1 MVTQPHVGTLR
12 EKPLH
17 AALKTYYA
25 EPGDAFEVPLDGFV
39 IDIVRGTTLIEIQ
52 TRGFSSMKRKLAVL
66 LDEHQIRI
74 VHPVAE
80 TRRIVKVDDDG
91 VVVSRRVSPKHG
103 TALDVFAEL
112 VSFPGLL
119 EHPHLTLDVLLVD
132 EEEVRRFVPGMA
144 WRRRGWVVDEHRLL
158 EVQSRVR
165 IETPDDLA
173 RLVPDAVGD
182 EFTTSDLALAIG
194 RPRRLAQQMAFCLRT
209 LGFVEPVGKRG
220 NSVVY
225 RRRPCALLG
234 GDVAAAAP
242 RLP

>member
-1 MVTQPHVGTLR
+1 MVAQPHVGTLR

-17 AALKTYYA
+17 AALKKYCA
-25 EPGDAFEVPLDGFV
+25 EPGDAFEVPVDGFV
-39 IDIVRGTTLIEIQ
+39 VDIVRGPLLIEIQ
-52 TRGFSSMKRKLAVL
+52 TRGFSSMKRKLAAL
-66 LDEHQIRI
+66 LDGHPIRI
-74 VHPVAE
+74 VHPVAS

-91 VVVSRRVSPKHG
+91 VVVSRRTSPKHG

-119 EHPHLTLDVLLVD
+119 EHPHLTLDVLLVE
-132 EEEVRRFVPGMA
+132 EEEVRRFSPGMA
-144 WRRRGWVVDEHRLL
+144 WRRHGWVVDEHRLL
-158 EVQSRVR
+158 EVRSRVL

-173 RLVPDAVGD
+173 RLVPASVGD

-209 LGFVEPVGKRG
+209 LGLVDPVGKRG

-225 RRRPCALLG
+225 RRRPRALLG